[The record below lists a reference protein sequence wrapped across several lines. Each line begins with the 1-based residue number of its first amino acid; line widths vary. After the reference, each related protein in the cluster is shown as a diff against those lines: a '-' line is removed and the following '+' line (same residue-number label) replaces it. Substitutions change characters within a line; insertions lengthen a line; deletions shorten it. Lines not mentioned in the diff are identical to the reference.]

1 MKTLSRR
8 FDVIRLKGFL
18 SSTILF
24 VAGHRHGLD
33 RTLVFTAGYNANAGG
48 DARMRST
55 TSVIDCVKNVLRPSF
70 CKRDMHFETRKR
82 AVNVPNTED
91 TSIVVIVP
99 YTRVTVKVLRS
110 QFHAIILYRVLYRD
124 DQKTINPLLIITAF
138 VRRSEKIWS
147 NSIESIAIFK

>member
-1 MKTLSRR
+1 
-8 FDVIRLKGFL
+8 
-18 SSTILF
+18 
-24 VAGHRHGLD
+24 
-33 RTLVFTAGYNANAGG
+33 
-48 DARMRST
+48 
-55 TSVIDCVKNVLRPSF
+55 
-70 CKRDMHFETRKR
+70 MHFETRKR